1 MSEQVIDQVTGESEN
16 LALHVELC
24 QQRYLQLI
32 AKFDVVDVQL
42 DLLKNMLQEVH
53 AKITDTKAQQLETY
67 LKWAGAI
74 IMTFGGV
81 ITGLFMHLF
90 MR

>member
-32 AKFDVVDVQL
+32 SKFDVVDVQL
-42 DLLKNMLQEVH
+42 DLLKGMLKEVH

>member
-1 MSEQVIDQVTGESEN
+1 MSEQLIDQVSGESEN
-16 LALHVELC
+16 LQLHVELC
-24 QQRYLQLI
+24 QQRYLQLC
-32 AKFDVVDVQL
+32 AKFDMVDVQL
-42 DLLKNMLQEVH
+42 DLLKSMLKEVH

-90 MR
+90 MK

>member
-1 MSEQVIDQVTGESEN
+1 MNEQVIDKVVGESEN
-16 LALHVELC
+16 LELHVELC
-24 QQRYLQLI
+24 QQRYLQLC
-32 AKFDVVDVQL
+32 AKFDVVDLQL
-42 DLLKNMLQEVH
+42 DQLKSMLREVRD
-53 AKITDTKAQQLETY
+53 KLTDTKATQLETY